1 MLLWKLQCH
10 HTVSIW
16 AGGSNCPTPAATP
29 ALSTSSRRWR
39 RSSTLWISR
48 SVLQWNTWFQSVAV
62 GSTDNPRPT
71 AGERDGDGA
80 GGQQGETGVQGQR
93 PAPARPAL
101 EQEGRYPVTIYPT
114 IPKYRLFQHNQPF
127 PWGSSGN
134 LTVAGGLLSMT
145 NVSRAYAGE
154 YVCNA
159 DNGVGSQPVRRVVRL
174 NVLCEYETQSPD
186 L

>member
-1 MLLWKLQCH
+1 M
-10 HTVSIW
+10 
-16 AGGSNCPTPAATP
+16 
-29 ALSTSSRRWR
+29 
-39 RSSTLWISR
+39 
-48 SVLQWNTWFQSVAV
+48 LQWNALSQSVAA
-62 GSTDNPRPT
+62 GSTDNPRAA

-101 EQEGRYPVTIYPT
+101 EQEGRYPVTIHPT
-114 IPKYRLFQHNQPF
+114 ITTYWLFQHNQPF

-159 DNGVGSQPVRRVVRL
+159 DNGVGGQPVRRVVRL
-174 NVLCEYETQSPD
+174 NVLCKYEAQSPG
-186 L
+186 LAWAI